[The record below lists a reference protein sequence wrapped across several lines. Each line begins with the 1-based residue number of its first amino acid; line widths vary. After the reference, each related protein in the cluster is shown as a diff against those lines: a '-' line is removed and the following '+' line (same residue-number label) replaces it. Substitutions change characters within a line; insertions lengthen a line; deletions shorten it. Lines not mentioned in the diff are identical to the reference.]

1 MTTILPTASRRVVY
15 ALFFCCIYF
24 IMLLTRGNK
33 INIQHTVGTVKKAKS
48 LARLRGTRTR
58 AGKQKQPGGAYPR
71 GTRFRA

>member
-1 MTTILPTASRRVVY
+1 
-15 ALFFCCIYF
+15 
-24 IMLLTRGNK
+24 MLLTRGNK